1 MTYCIFFL
9 SSTFMIFIRN
19 SIIIRTARNRG
30 IRCCLLELPCQYLYP
45 CSLVSCSLELSLLF
59 LSLSSP
65 TFLLS
70 LYVFLQYFLFTFY
83 WSMFHHFHSLL
94 FIFLRSTSTHTHVR
108 THARTHTHTRV
119 PHTSSM
125 LRCCFTGL
133 SLCWTYIF
141 IIPQYYHMPGEATIL
156 LSASHFDSHHAKIE
170 QKKASQT
177 DNMNALFKVLGFY
190 NYISCFPKKSPC
202 IGIMASHLAPSAGP
216 EESQAGKIR
225 SDLMNIRCL
234 PRHT

>member
-1 MTYCIFFL
+1 M
-9 SSTFMIFIRN
+9 
-19 SIIIRTARNRG
+19 
-30 IRCCLLELPCQYLYP
+30 LPWALP
-45 CSLVSCSLELSLLF
+45 S
-59 LSLSSP
+59 LSLSFISNFF
-65 TFLLS
+65 TLFIRFSTIFS
-70 LYVFLQYFLFTFY
+70 LYLLLKYVSSLPLFTVY
-83 WSMFHHFHSLL
+83 LSQKHKY
-94 FIFLRSTSTHTHVR
+94 THTHVR